1 MRIIAAMRTL
11 RNVALAAPLVV
22 LGCVH
27 ATPVTPAAISAED
40 APKLKAALVGTCAV
54 TARQKEGSDK
64 KSDASGLSFS
74 FAADGNASY
83 TAATPFG
90 GAISVKFTYKLDG
103 RNVIM
108 DGPYKAIRVDD
119 FSGPEM
125 KWFLYDL
132 SETYYCTKKG

>member
-11 RNVALAAPLVV
+11 RYAALTAPLFV
-22 LGCVH
+22 LGCVG

-40 APKLKAALVGTCAV
+40 APKLKAALVGTCTV
-54 TARQKEGSDK
+54 TATQKEGSDK
-64 KSDASGLSFS
+64 KSDASGLSFT

-83 TAATPFG
+83 TAAGPFG
-90 GAISVKFTYKLDG
+90 GSITPKFTYKLEG
-103 RNVIM
+103 RNILM
-108 DGPYKAIRVDD
+108 DGPFKAIRVDD

-132 SETYYCTKKG
+132 SLTYYCTKKG